1 MEGRVRELTSVSCAL
16 PADELEEGCLLACHS
31 QSEATRP
38 KKESRKPSMRSQ
50 KERPLTTGEIDYLFP
65 RESPSLE
72 GEAANALDLH
82 AQLTGVVETA
92 IREDMERREACAAVL
107 EWLSSWVR
115 AGGQTGQQS

>member
-1 MEGRVRELTSVSCAL
+1 
-16 PADELEEGCLLACHS
+16 
-31 QSEATRP
+31 
-38 KKESRKPSMRSQ
+38 MRSRN
-50 KERPLTTGEIDYLFP
+50 ERPLTAGEIDYLFP
-65 RESPSLE
+65 GEWPSLE

-92 IREDMERREACAAVL
+92 IREGMERREACAAVL